1 MSVCYARGQT
11 VVVHGGL
18 TGVCDA
24 DRSSA
29 QDVVVSLER
38 MTAIEEIDAVGRT
51 VTVQAGCR
59 LEAPK
64 NILNRGKVVDA

>member
-1 MSVCYARGQT
+1 

-51 VTVQAGCR
+51 VTVQPG
-59 LEAPK
+59 
-64 NILNRGKVVDA
+64 VD